1 MNYIIDFKNTV
12 TTQDIT
18 DYLTNNSCTQLKTF
32 NHFEKV
38 LLVSSDSIPPTNDLV
53 ESVVQDSSN
62 PVLPLEISQSFFDPE
77 PQIYGTEDEQAW
89 WKVLVQ
95 SQVDWNE
102 PNQTLARQGKNIVV
116 YVVDSGVNISH
127 PEFAGVDCQN
137 LFSFNNDF
145 TDANGHG
152 TAIASVIAGK
162 NCGITNS
169 SIRSV
174 KIFHQGV
181 DTLQSDMLS
190 AFDAIIEDY
199 ISNDRPISII
209 NLSWSIPKNSY
220 IESKIAMLS
229 NSGVA
234 VICAAGNSGI
244 PIQQVTPA
252 SMPGIITVG
261 SFGPDLEPS
270 NFSNYADESII
281 SFTASE
287 TNSSTTASLF
297 GWAPGEKIYVAR
309 KDSGYGLSAGTS
321 IAAAVATATL
331 AYNLGLEW
339 TPDKGL
345 PFALSANANPFY
357 FHSAI
362 FLRENILT
370 LTDQYT
376 NTKNRIATIKNKNF
390 NPKYNQFLNESY
402 FIVLY
407 NRYTKIVVYDRLKY
421 NTVSYSNLPPGL
433 TIANGQLYG
442 TIVSSTPEQ
451 PQQWTTQLT
460 ITGPNIE
467 SKTFT
472 LTITALQSH
481 NSRLTITGMSA
492 SAVDPTLDISLL
504 DDNCCTWDGDSCEPP
519 FPFIC
524 TQCCGDACGNPP
536 LFAGC
541 TGFDKNSCGCFCDC
555 GSGITY
561 EKCCG

>member
-38 LLVSSDSIPPTNDLV
+38 FLVSSDSLPPTNDLV

-62 PVLPLEISQSFFDPE
+62 PILPLEISQSVFDLE
-77 PQIYGTEDEQAW
+77 PQVYGTEDEQAW

-95 SQVDWNE
+95 SEVDWNE
-102 PNQTLARQGKNIVV
+102 PNQTLSRQGKNIVV
-116 YVVDSGVNISH
+116 YVVDSGVNIAH

-169 SIRSV
+169 SIKSV

-199 ISNDRPISII
+199 ITNDRPISII
-209 NLSWSIPKNSY
+209 NLSWSIPKNTY
-220 IESKIAMLS
+220 IENKIEMLR

-234 VICAAGNSGI
+234 IICAAGNSGI

-261 SFGPDLEPS
+261 SFSPDLEPS
-270 NFSNYADESII
+270 NFSNYANESII
-281 SFTASE
+281 SYTANG
-287 TNSSTTASLF
+287 TNTSTTDSLF

-339 TPDKGL
+339 TPDKRL
-345 PFALSANANPFY
+345 PIALTANGFY
-357 FHSAI
+357 FHSSI
-362 FLRENILT
+362 FTRENILT
-370 LTDQYT
+370 LTDQYS
-376 NTKNRIATIKNKNF
+376 NTKNRIATIRNKNLSHR
-390 NPKYNQFLNESY
+390 YNEFLNESY
-402 FIVLY
+402 FITLF
-407 NRYTKIVVYDRLKY
+407 NRYEKYIIYDRLKY
-421 NTVSYSNLPPGL
+421 NAVSYTSLPPGL
-433 TIANGQLYG
+433 SIGNGQIYG
-442 TIVSSTPEQ
+442 TITSDTPEQ

-460 ITGPNIE
+460 VTGPNVE

-472 LTITALQSH
+472 LTITAVQSY
-481 NSRLTITGMSA
+481 SSMKTIQGMSA

-504 DDNCCTWDGDSCEPP
+504 DDACCTWNGSACPGSPYSC
-519 FPFIC
+519 
-524 TQCCGDACGNPP
+524 TSVCGDICGENPIQA
-536 LFAGC
+536 FCSGN
-541 TGFDKNSCGCFCDC
+541 DKNSCGCFCNC
-555 GSGITY
+555 GFPLGLFYQTCY
-561 EKCCG
+561 